1 MKEIFVYYSMMI
13 EALLALQHK
22 REPYSDDDR
31 VEEKTF
37 LALFQVPSRNFLL
50 HTFFWHGLVIEHAE
64 WGNYAITKLFLILLL
79 GGLERKVKLQPHT
92 KIN

>member
-1 MKEIFVYYSMMI
+1 LRYSTKESHTAMTI
-13 EALLALQHK
+13 ALK
-22 REPYSDDDR
+22 
-31 VEEKTF
+31 KTF